1 MNETATTP
9 APLRRTA
16 AARAAFAALLA
27 LGLVA
32 TLGLRERWPV
42 ARELVLARG
51 TGWVALAAL
60 LLSLSTTPL
69 ARALGRLRRSP
80 SAAPTFAVARRAL
93 GMTAAWLALAHAL
106 IALAGTLAGNFAA
119 LPSSS
124 HLRAGLTALG
134 VLLAL
139 LLTSF
144 ARVVSLLR
152 LRFWKELHRLAYL
165 AAFLALQHVLLS
177 PFAPRTLT
185 LALFGATL
193 LTIALRFLL
202 PKPRAPR

>member
-1 MNETATTP
+1 MNETAVAP
-9 APLRRTA
+9 APLRRVV
-16 AARAAFAALLA
+16 AARVAFAALLA

-32 TLGLRERWPV
+32 ALGLREHWPV

-69 ARALGRLRRSP
+69 SRALGRLRRSS
-80 SAAPTFAVARRAL
+80 SAAPTFAITRRAL

-106 IALAGTLAGNFAA
+106 VALTGTLAGNFGA
-119 LPSSS
+119 LPGSP

-134 VLLAL
+134 VLLVL

-152 LRFWKELHRLAYL
+152 LRLWKELHRLAYP

-185 LALFGATL
+185 LALFGTALLVTL
-193 LTIALRFLL
+193 LRLL
-202 PKPRAPR
+202 